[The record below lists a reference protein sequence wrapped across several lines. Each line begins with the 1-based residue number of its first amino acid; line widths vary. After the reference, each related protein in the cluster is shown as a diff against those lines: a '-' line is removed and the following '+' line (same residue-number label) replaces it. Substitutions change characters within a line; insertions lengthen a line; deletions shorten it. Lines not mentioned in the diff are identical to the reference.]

1 MKDSMT
7 PKERMLTAMRR
18 GIPDRVP
25 VCPDISNLVPAK
37 LTGRPFWDIYLYK
50 RPSLGQAYIEALKYF
65 GFDGWYIYDELKGGN
80 AALFSPKEEMVSLA
94 HAGGMIPAR
103 MLRTEVVSRTDASIH
118 VRREVDTPLGP
129 LSKVDIYPVGD
140 APWPGEKWIKDL
152 DRDWPRLRYLMGEDW
167 EYDLTMPHRD
177 KLGDLGVYSLMV
189 LLPLDWWFYVRNG
202 TYEQTVYDLADEPE
216 KMSEIFSYY
225 TGFVLAL
232 LDAYLEAG
240 PDEIQLQGSVSSLS
254 LSSLSSYTK
263 YNLPFIQKITAICKK
278 AGLITHQHVCGRSAR
293 IVELSYAHTDL
304 DVMEPLEGPPGG
316 DVDLAEAKKR
326 YGDKF
331 CLKGNLNTFDLML
344 KGTPEEVERAARQAI
359 DAAGE
364 GGGFILSTGDQC
376 GRDTPHE
383 NILKLVEVSKTYGR
397 YH

>member
-1 MKDSMT
+1 
-7 PKERMLTAMRR
+7 MLTAMRR

-37 LTGRPFWDIYLYK
+37 LTGRPFWDIYLHK
-50 RPSLGQAYIEALKYF
+50 RPSLGEAYIEALKYF

-80 AALFSPKEEMVSLA
+80 ARLFTPKEEMVSLTY
-94 HAGGMIPAR
+94 AGGMIPAR
-103 MLRTEVVSRTDASIH
+103 MLRKEIISRTDTSIH
-118 VRREVDTPLGP
+118 VRSEVDTPLGP
-129 LSKVDIYPVGD
+129 LSKVDIYPVDD

-167 EYDLTMPHRD
+167 EYDLTMPNRD
-177 KLGDLGVYSLMV
+177 RLGDLGLYSLMI

-202 TYEQTVYDLADEPE
+202 SYEQIVYDLADEPQ
-216 KMSEIFSYY
+216 KISEIFSYY
-225 TGFVLAL
+225 TRFVLAL
-232 LDAYLEAG
+232 LDACLEAG
-240 PDEIQLQGSVSSLS
+240 PDELHLQGSVSSLS

-263 YNLPFIQKITAICKK
+263 YNLPFIKEITAICKK
-278 AGLITHQHVCGRSAR
+278 AGLITHQHVCGRSAK
-293 IVELSYAHTDL
+293 IVELSYLHTDL

-331 CLKGNLNTFDLML
+331 CLKGNLNTYDLML
-344 KGTPEEVERAARQAI
+344 NGAPEEVERAAKEAI

-376 GRDTPHE
+376 GRDTPHQ
-383 NILKLVEVSKTYGR
+383 NIFKLVEVSKTYGR
-397 YH
+397 YR